1 MTRSKLKEG
10 LERLGPVRAAHPED
24 SALSGGPA
32 EIVIRPLDHRR
43 SVKMIDATRALV
55 ACGTGM
61 LYAKRSLETM
71 LTAGLVAIKVP
82 RVDNLAVLAK
92 KLRDAG
98 VHVQKQANYLV
109 DIRALREALQLSREQ
124 FAIRYNLSVESVAKW
139 ERHTRPP
146 DRAALNYLRA
156 IESDPEGTAK
166 SQLEDVLDETSS
178 K

>member
-1 MTRSKLKEG
+1 
-10 LERLGPVRAAHPED
+10 
-24 SALSGGPA
+24 
-32 EIVIRPLDHRR
+32 
-43 SVKMIDATRALV
+43 
-55 ACGTGM
+55 
-61 LYAKRSLETM
+61 M

-156 IESDPEGTAK
+156 IRI
-166 SQLEDVLDETSS
+166 
-178 K
+178 